1 MTNEEITKALLQIAP
16 DAQWRL
22 QGDDYSDI
30 EWYSETK
37 KPTLT
42 QIKNAITDLS
52 NAEQQK
58 QILKQ
63 AVLDKLGITEAE
75 LRAVLG

>member
-1 MTNEEITKALLQIAP
+1 MTNEEITKALLSIAP

-37 KPTLT
+37 KPTIT
-42 QIKNAITDLS
+42 QIRNAIT
-52 NAEQQK
+52 NADAAAAEK
-58 QILKQ
+58 LLAKQ
-63 AVLDKLGITEAE
+63 AVLDRLGITEDE
-75 LRAVLG
+75 LRLLGL

>member
-1 MTNEEITKALLQIAP
+1 MTNEEITKALLAIAP

-37 KPTLT
+37 KPTIT
-42 QIKNAITDLS
+42 QIRNAIT
-52 NAEQQK
+52 NADAAAAEK
-58 QILKQ
+58 LLAKQ
-63 AVLDKLGITEAE
+63 AVLDRLGITEDE
-75 LRAVLG
+75 LRLLGL

>member
-1 MTNEEITKALLQIAP
+1 MTNEEITRALLTIAP

-37 KPTLT
+37 KPTIT
-42 QIKNAITDLS
+42 QIRNAIT
-52 NAEQQK
+52 NAESLATEKLAQ
-58 QILKQ
+58 KQ
-63 AVLDKLGITEAE
+63 AVLDRLGITEDE
-75 LRAVLG
+75 LRLLGL

>member
-1 MTNEEITKALLQIAP
+1 MTNEEITLALLQIAP

-42 QIKNAITDLS
+42 QIKNAIT
-52 NAEQQK
+52 NAEADAEK
-58 QILKQ
+58 KKADRQ
-63 AVLDKLGITEAE
+63 AVLDRLGITEDE
-75 LRAVLG
+75 LRLLGL

>member
-1 MTNEEITKALLQIAP
+1 MTNEEITIALLTIAP

-37 KPTLT
+37 KPTIT
-42 QIKNAITDLS
+42 QIRNAIT
-52 NAEQQK
+52 NAEAAAAQK
-58 QILKQ
+58 LLAKQ
-63 AVLDKLGITEAE
+63 AVLDRLGITEDE
-75 LRAVLG
+75 LRLLGL